1 MKNKKF
7 FKLLLL
13 EIIAVA
19 GLLTYFFVDSAD
31 IYKLFMGDTQFYAQ
45 SPSCDLHVSSC
56 SADIPKLGTFEFD
69 IEPKDIPLMETL
81 TFSIKT
87 QKDIGS
93 DELDLHIYATN
104 MNMGYHSFKLK
115 KISKN
120 SYEAKGILPTCTV
133 GGMIWNAEV
142 VDGNKGGLFTFK
154 TR

>member
-19 GLLTYFFVDSAD
+19 GIFTYFFVDSAD
-31 IYKLFMGDTQFYAQ
+31 VYKLFMGNTQFYAQ
-45 SPSCDLHVSSC
+45 SPSCNLHINSC
-56 SADIPKLGTFEFD
+56 SADIPQIGSFEFD
-69 IEPKDIPLMETL
+69 IEPKSIPLMETL
-81 TFSIKT
+81 TFTIKT
-87 QKDIGS
+87 KKDIYT

-104 MNMGYHSFKLK
+104 MNMGYHSFKMK
-115 KISKN
+115 KISEN
-120 SYEAKGILPTCTV
+120 TYEAKGILPTCTV

>member
-19 GLLTYFFVDSAD
+19 GILTYFFVDSAD

-56 SADIPKLGTFEFD
+56 KSDIPKIGSFEFD
-69 IEPKDIPLMETL
+69 IEPKSIPLMETL
-81 TFSIKT
+81 TFTVKT
-87 QKDIGS
+87 KKDIRT

-104 MNMGYHSFKLK
+104 MNMGYHRFTLK
-115 KISKN
+115 KIAKN
-120 SYEAKGILPTCTV
+120 TYQAKGILPTCTV

-142 VDGNKGGLFTFK
+142 VDGNKGGLFTFQTK
-154 TR
+154 